1 MGGAVARCDLQFQK
15 LPLAKDWRTDSRS
28 QEKRR
33 GGQEEG
39 HCHSPWCDFV
49 KGLSVSNEDV

>member
-1 MGGAVARCDLQFQK
+1 MGGRWLDLQFQK